1 MSSKAGS
8 PAACWGLS
16 PLLVLSHLGAIRM
29 CLSFWYKWSLAWIQL
44 WHLRPQPLSLFPGL
58 DLPKCQPPGW
68 FGCHSPLPTVL
79 SPSSGQEHTHV
90 HTHVHTHSHTHTHSP
105 SDCWANAGQ
114 SLSGGSGLGL
124 DIFKGGPTPIQK
136 PSPSS
141 LGSGW
146 WHFLPLSP
154 PLGAQ
159 MSSFLSPGPL
169 LLDVFLLRSMGSAP
183 PPHPAVLIPPHP
195 TLAIYRRW
203 VCTETGR
210 QWPLSGHFLG
220 CKQASFLRLLCVPT
234 TLPPAPV

>member
-1 MSSKAGS
+1 MFEFLVQVVSCLDSAVAS
-8 PAACWGLS
+8 PS
-16 PLLVLSHLGAIRM
+16 PTP
-29 CLSFWYKWSLAWIQL
+29 F
-44 WHLRPQPLSLFPGL
+44 PLSRPGFAKMPTTRL
-58 DLPKCQPPGW
+58 VRMPQSTPHCTFTLKWPGA
-68 FGCHSPLPTVL
+68 
-79 SPSSGQEHTHV
+79 HTRA
-90 HTHVHTHSHTHTHSP
+90 THVHTHSHTHTHSP

-136 PSPSS
+136 RSPSS